1 MKKHRNPRARLSKR
15 PSPDNFA
22 KDPKVAK
29 DPAVNLAEAFDSLRH
44 LLKRASTL
52 VVATAS
58 MIDLSPWGGNA
69 DEDRARMEGVAYLV
83 EVAIETMIVA
93 TEAGD
98 RLAVKLATR
107 EGA

>member
-1 MKKHRNPRARLSKR
+1 MSGRRA
-15 PSPDNFA
+15 
-22 KDPKVAK
+22 VAK
-29 DPAVNLAEAFDSLRH
+29 EPKEPDFNLAESFDSLRH

-58 MIDLSPWGGNA
+58 MIDLSPWGERST
-69 DEDRARMEGVAYLV
+69 EDRARMEGIAYLV
-83 EVAIETMIVA
+83 EVAIETLIVA

-98 RLAVKLATR
+98 RLAVQLAKR